1 MAGRPPESDATNVP
15 RPTSAQARSCAW
27 HAERVPAEPSPPQ
40 RTYFA
45 ASSQAAK
52 KVLICSITTPCRT
65 LNVLSTAVADHAAL
79 LAMVVPPTLLQ
90 LREAL
95 VALPFSNVTTG
106 SMVKVRACLSL
117 PSFVLRWQVTSCLPI
132 LASYLASDAA
142 ATNSLRSSEMLA
154 SHCAWPKGQSRAP
167 LSTLLLRSM
176 SGQVLST
183 LQAMLPPCAVLL
195 RAASQIAT
203 LQPRRACCSL

>member
-27 HAERVPAEPSPPQ
+27 HAERVPPEPSPPQ

-45 ASSQAAK
+45 ASSQPTK
-52 KVLICSITTPCRT
+52 KPLICSITAPCRT

-90 LREAL
+90 WRTAL

-106 SMVKVRACLSL
+106 SMENVRACLSL
-117 PSFVLRWQVTSCLPI
+117 PSLVLSWQLTSCLPI
-132 LASYLASDAA
+132 LASNVASDTA
-142 ATNSLRSSEMLA
+142 ATSIFRSMVIAA
-154 SHCAWPKGQSRAP
+154 SHCALPKGHSMAP
-167 LSTLLLRSM
+167 LRTLVLRST
-176 SGQVLST
+176 SGQVFST
-183 LQAMLPPCAVLL
+183 LQAMLSPCADLL
-195 RAASQIAT
+195 RVASQI
-203 LQPRRACCSL
+203 